1 MYITYV
7 NSSLD
12 EAQRNPGSGALN
24 SWIRLYSIQATG
36 NLVTGLNEVAL

>member
-1 MYITYV
+1 MYITCV

-12 EAQRNPGSGALN
+12 DALRNPGSGALN
-24 SWIRLYSIQATG
+24 LWITLCSTQATG